1 MSGAGVSHSRG
12 GPTWE
17 ALRDAVAMV
26 FVRSQGYL
34 DSPSA
39 PHEWSVIMDSQ
50 GVFFLDLPPP
60 SQHQAQAWTRP

>member
-26 FVRSQGYL
+26 FEG
-34 DSPSA
+34 P
-39 PHEWSVIMDSQ
+39 
-50 GVFFLDLPPP
+50 GVTWIPPQP
-60 SQHQAQAWTRP
+60 LMSGL